1 MNRDRRSRLLDAAA
15 LLTEAIDAIQEIQE
29 EEQEAFDNMPEGF
42 QCGNQGEK
50 MLTAIDKMDEFIA
63 QIESAQFNIENFANR

>member
-50 MLTAIDKMDEFIA
+50 MLTAIDKMEGFVS
-63 QIESAQFNIENFANR
+63 QIESVQSDIEDFAKG